1 MMETAASVPAPAQS
15 LQRAPSRWAWAG
27 GAVVALL
34 VVAAV
39 AGGLSVHHSNEL
51 KKAGAP
57 ASAPA
62 TSTFNAMTDV
72 GSSSKN
78 EDTSIKV
85 TPIISPEETAS
96 IPVAATTT
104 TTTASPPLLPSQQA
118 AGGTFFDSTKKPTTS
133 TQPSNIGSFLTA
145 TKTAKDS
152 LYKNPSKES
161 TDSSSGDGGGE
172 DEEGGEAE
180 VSADGQVCDVEN
192 FDQLK
197 EAVEELGCPLIN
209 LTGDKYEIEEII
221 EVRRRVTIQGTP
233 QTMPLLDGED
243 VARTFQV
250 YAGAFLELR
259 FLQIVK
265 SEGILRDPLPWE
277 LAFGKQVLEIRGGA
291 VFFEPGAL
299 GGNFVG
305 VFFIDDPDPAA
316 ALQTAI
322 RQTEEQT
329 VIRVYGGHV
338 FVSEGDVHFI
348 GCMFWDLT
356 ILYPITNFIIGK
368 SYISFLVSA
377 FLLLLKILSIS
388 IDNLVNKHRIVP
400 SFPPSLPPSFPPPQ
414 GG

>member
-1 MMETAASVPAPAQS
+1 MTETAASAPVQS
-15 LQRAPSRWAWAG
+15 SQRSPSRWAWAG
-27 GAVVALL
+27 GAVVALV

-39 AGGLSVHHSNEL
+39 AGGLSVRHSNET
-51 KKAGAP
+51 KKAGASAP
-57 ASAPA
+57 APA
-62 TSTFNAMTDV
+62 TSTFNAMADV
-72 GSSSKN
+72 GSSTKG

-85 TPIISPEETAS
+85 TPIISPEAAAAPNT
-96 IPVAATTT
+96 VATTT
-104 TTTASPPLLPSQQA
+104 TTIITTPPLLPSQQA
-118 AGGTFFDSTKKPTTS
+118 AGGTFFDSTNKPTTS
-133 TQPSNIGSFLTA
+133 MQPSNIGSFMTA
-145 TKTAKDS
+145 AKTAKSS

-161 TDSSSGDGGGE
+161 ADSSGGGGGE
-172 DEEGGEAE
+172 DEEGGEPE
-180 VSADGQVCDVEN
+180 VSQDGQVCDVEN

-209 LTGDKYEIEEII
+209 LTGDEYDIEEII
-221 EVRRRVTIQGTP
+221 EVRRSVTIQGTP

-277 LAFGKQVLEIRGGA
+277 FAFGEQVLEIRGGA

-338 FVSEGDVHFI
+338 FVSEGNVHFI

-368 SYISFLVSA
+368 S
-377 FLLLLKILSIS
+377 
-388 IDNLVNKHRIVP
+388 
-400 SFPPSLPPSFPPPQ
+400 
-414 GG
+414 